1 MHGLGISA
9 PRRRQLFKTFSGP
22 VLGGLNVSVHELEDW
37 GLILLL
43 FTPKYLLG
51 AAEHTVTPHPE
62 SQGL

>member
-1 MHGLGISA
+1 MALVLPEEGNFS
-9 PRRRQLFKTFSGP
+9 RRFLVL

-62 SQGL
+62 SRGL